1 MKGWFTMRK
10 PRVDL
15 LYTNLALEAAYARDD
30 AVNEILAITRQL
42 KLMADGHDAKT
53 KGGKIDPD
61 AMRASI
67 AVIEQ
72 LLERINA

>member
-1 MKGWFTMRK
+1 MRK
-10 PRVDL
+10 TRVDL
-15 LYTNLALEAAYARDD
+15 LYTNLALEAAYARED

-61 AMRASI
+61 AMRAGLAS
-67 AVIEQ
+67 IEQ
-72 LLERINA
+72 LVGRMNA

>member
-1 MKGWFTMRK
+1 
-10 PRVDL
+10 
-15 LYTNLALEAAYARDD
+15 
-30 AVNEILAITRQL
+30 
-42 KLMADGHDAKT
+42 MADGHDAKT